1 MTATAILTFYAF
13 ILFVFYLY
21 FIFIIQALEN
31 LLLGRPPSSWETS
44 FFLGDLLVFV
54 FEKVSCYTCVSKHL
68 CHKMSGYIRLRILVA
83 VFLSKNPTT

>member
-44 FFLGDLLVFV
+44 SFSFLRKCLVTLV
-54 FEKVSCYTCVSKHL
+54 YQNTCVTKCL
-68 CHKMSGYIRLRILVA
+68 VISGCG
-83 VFLSKNPTT
+83 FL